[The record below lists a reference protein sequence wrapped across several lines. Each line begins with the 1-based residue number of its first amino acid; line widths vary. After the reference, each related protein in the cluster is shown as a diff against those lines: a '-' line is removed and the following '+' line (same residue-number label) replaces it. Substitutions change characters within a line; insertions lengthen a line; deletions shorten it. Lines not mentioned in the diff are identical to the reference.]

1 MHDVLVTELS
11 VMEDALETDLGKKLA
26 LLLSSGL
33 ENHRELIAG
42 CVLTQWAGVLDP
54 TVKDKLLNKHGDAGA
69 MMDEMCV
76 HIDIYYPCPLPSP
89 SQAGSA
95 NSSEKDG
102 YKSLKRRHNGNMV
115 QGQATLESSSQLRKY
130 LSEPAVPISETD
142 DENDEQNPLA
152 YWKLHQQ
159 RFPQLAKFARD
170 ILAIPATTV
179 ASESAFSRSKLLVTD
194 RRTRLNKTSVSA
206 LMFLDD
212 WYHRSQPSSSPRQLA
227 MLTGRSPSGRAG
239 RASSLW

>member
-11 VMEDALETDLGKKLA
+11 VMEGALETDLGKKLA

-42 CVLTQWAGVLDP
+42 CALTQWAGVLDP

-69 MMDEMCV
+69 MMDE
-76 HIDIYYPCPLPSP
+76 IK
-89 SQAGSA
+89 
-95 NSSEKDG
+95 KDG

-142 DENDEQNPLA
+142 DENDKQNPLA

-179 ASESAFSRSKLLVTD
+179 ASESAFSRSKLLITD

-206 LMFLDD
+206 LMCLDD
-212 WYHRSQPSSSPRQLA
+212 WYHRCPAVFESAP
-227 MLTGRSPSGRAG
+227 AG
-239 RASSLW
+239 NA